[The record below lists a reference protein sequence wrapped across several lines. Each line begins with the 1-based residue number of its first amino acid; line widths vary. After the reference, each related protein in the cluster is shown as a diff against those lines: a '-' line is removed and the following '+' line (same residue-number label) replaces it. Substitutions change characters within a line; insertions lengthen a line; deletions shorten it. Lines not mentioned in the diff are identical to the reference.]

1 MIALVEVHEPQYRRE
16 DDEYVAVAVI
26 LLMRCNIEL
35 TRKEFEEGDVDGGS
49 IDSIMQKV
57 HPEQLEHVQ
66 VDS

>member
-1 MIALVEVHEPQYRRE
+1 M
-16 DDEYVAVAVI
+16 AVL

>member
-1 MIALVEVHEPQYRRE
+1 MIALVEVHEPRYRRD

-35 TRKEFEEGDVDGGS
+35 TRKEFEGDVDGGS